1 MTTEPPARDREADPA
16 PAPEPGPEPEPNPEG
31 PTEVV
36 ETDSGELVE
45 RLSTGTATL
54 LLVWLVMIGA
64 GTALLGAWL
73 IALVVLGE
81 RLGAD
86 ELLSEFGF
94 YVALY
99 GAIGPTTLWLSGRA
113 QEHGVRWFVLT
124 ALRIG
129 LFMSIL
135 TIVFGATATFMLGRG
150 IGPGVIPLA
159 VAVLVV
165 TLAASVLWGLG
176 TWAADHWIAQ
186 ARVAR

>member
-1 MTTEPPARDREADPA
+1 MTGPDP
-16 PAPEPGPEPEPNPEG
+16 ETEPNPDG
-31 PTEVV
+31 PTELV
-36 ETDSGELVE
+36 ETDDGELVE

-64 GTALLGAWL
+64 GTALLGAWV
-73 IALVVLGE
+73 IAAVVLGE
-81 RLGAD
+81 RLGVD

-94 YVALY
+94 YIALY

-113 QEHGVRWFVLT
+113 QGHTARWFVLT

-150 IGPGVIPLA
+150 IGPGALPLA
-159 VAVLVV
+159 AAVLVV
-165 TLAASVLWGLG
+165 TLAGSVLWGLG
-176 TWAADHWIAQ
+176 TWAADRWIAQ
-186 ARVAR
+186 ARTVS